1 MFQQPA
7 IKRSLPPK
15 EAPDFFLRKPTN
27 CNCSIK
33 SAQPKW
39 PSILPGKPL
48 RIVTRA
54 SPVEAS
60 AHYHGSVRAGNVNL
74 LVLQQHLR
82 LSVLKDNLWDLEHFG
97 WQTLT
102 CKIFPDK
109 ESVNLFYFALLKTK
123 MGQKVRKYFF
133 CNINFFLEI
142 YLTFQNSPN
151 HLESLWPSRKFSDN
165 PESFQIIQN
174 VFRPS

>member
-7 IKRSLPPK
+7 IKRYLPPK
-15 EAPDFFLRKPTN
+15 EAPDFFLWKPTN

-33 SAQPKW
+33 LAQPKW
-39 PSILPGKPL
+39 PSILPGKSL

-82 LSVLKDNLWDLEHFG
+82 LSLLKDNLWDLEHFG

-109 ESVNLFYFALLKTK
+109 ESVNLFCFTLLKLGPK
-123 MGQKVRKYFF
+123 SASIFF
-133 CNINFFLEI
+133 CNINFFSKTWRSKTLQTI
-142 YLTFQNSPN
+142 
-151 HLESLWPSRKFSDN
+151 WKVSRPPGKFSDN
-165 PESFQIIQN
+165 LESFQIIQN